1 LADGKLKFYSINVD
15 EPGNE
20 HYWDDY
26 KLDSKSLV
34 IVLFRNGKQVKWEN
48 LKDVWLLLNDEAAFH
63 NYVKDNTAEYLKEI
77 GALS

>member
-1 LADGKLKFYSINVD
+1 MKFISINVD

-26 KLDSKSLV
+26 KLESKSLV

-48 LKDVWLLLNDEAAFH
+48 LKDVWLLLEDETGFH
-63 NYVKDNTAEYLKEI
+63 QYVKNNISALLKEV
-77 GALS
+77 

>member
-1 LADGKLKFYSINVD
+1 MADGKLKFVSINVD

-26 KLDSKSLV
+26 KLESKSLV
-34 IVLFRNGKQVKWEN
+34 IVMMRDGKQVKWDN

-63 NYVKDNTAEYLKEI
+63 NYVKENIAAYLKEI
-77 GALS
+77 EA